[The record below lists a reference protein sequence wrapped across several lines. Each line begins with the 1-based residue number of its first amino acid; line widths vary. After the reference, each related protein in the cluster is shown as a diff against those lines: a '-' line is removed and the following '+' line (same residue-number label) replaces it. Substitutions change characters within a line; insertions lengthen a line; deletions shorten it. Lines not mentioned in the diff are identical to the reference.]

1 VTPRLPRSDDLD
13 RVLERVHARRLLQS
27 AGLLEEPRGALHTD
41 SHEVAQLLA
50 DRAFHASLE
59 ALAEKLGRPVDEV
72 VVKATGDLRGMSAT
86 HAGTGSDTFRRFTTW
101 LTRAYD
107 VYVDDD
113 AMNRLRVLDRKH
125 SLLFCFSHRSY
136 LDGTLVPEVVSSRGM
151 MPAFT
156 FGGANLNFFPM
167 GALAS
172 RSGTIFIRRDTTDD
186 PVYRMALRAYIAQ
199 LIRNRQ
205 NLAWSIEGGRT
216 RTGKLRP
223 PVFGILRYV
232 TDALRAADSSDA
244 LVIPV
249 SIVYDQLH
257 EVSKMTTEARG
268 GRKSPEDLRWLVG
281 FAREQRQ
288 RLGRAYA
295 DFGEPLP
302 LRERLSELNADEAAA
317 RHSVERIAVEI
328 CHRINRATPVTATAV
343 VSVAMLGR
351 DRALSLT
358 EVLETVAPLAGY
370 LAEREWP
377 VAGALDLTDRSTIRR
392 TLQELVASGT
402 LTSYDEGEE
411 AVWQIADGQHLV
423 VAFYRNTAI
432 HVFVERAIGEVA
444 LMAAAEIG
452 GDVGQV
458 ASDEALKLRELLK
471 FDFFFSSREE
481 FGEEVDAELRTFALG
496 GGENLLERLT
506 DAKPHV
512 AQLVLRPFLDAYH
525 VVADRLAAW
534 EGGDVDE
541 DRLLE
546 ECLRVGRQW
555 ALQKRVASDESISLE
570 LFKTALRLAAHRGLL
585 DGESPEVPKLREQFA
600 EEIAVVTRRI
610 DAIAELARTDAG

>member
-1 VTPRLPRSDDLD
+1 
-13 RVLERVHARRLLQS
+13 VLERVHARRLLQ
-27 AGLLEEPRGALHTD
+27 AVGLLEEPLAALHTD
-41 SHEVAQLLA
+41 TPEVAQLLA
-50 DRAFHASLE
+50 DPSFRASLE
-59 ALAEKLGRPVDEV
+59 KLAQRLDRPVDEV
-72 VVKATGDLRGMSAT
+72 VAQATGDLRGMSAT

-101 LTRAYD
+101 MTRAYD

-113 AMNRLRVLDRKH
+113 SVARLRALDRKH

-136 LDGTLVPEVVSSRGM
+136 LDGTLVPEVVSARGM

-172 RSGTIFIRRDTTDD
+172 RSGTIFIRRDTSDD

-232 TDALRAADSSDA
+232 TDALRAVDGSDA

-281 FAREQRQ
+281 FARDQRR

-295 DFGEPLP
+295 DFGEPLA

-317 RHSVERIAVEI
+317 RHAVERIGVDI

-392 TLQELVASGT
+392 TLQELVASGV

-411 AVWQIADGQHLV
+411 TVWQIADGQHLV

-444 LMAAAEIG
+444 LMAASEIG

-471 FDFFFSSREE
+471 FDFFFSGREE
-481 FGEEVDAELRTFALG
+481 FGEELDAELRSFALEG
-496 GGENLLERLT
+496 DLNLRDRL
-506 DAKPHV
+506 AEAQPHV

-534 EGGDVDE
+534 DGDVDE
-541 DRLLE
+541 ERLLE

-570 LFKTALRLAAHRGLL
+570 LFRTALRLAAHRGLL
-585 DGESPEVPKLREQFA
+585 DGDSVEVPKLREQFA
-600 EEIAVVTRRI
+600 EEIAVATRRI

>member
-1 VTPRLPRSDDLD
+1 VNLRRPRSDELD
-13 RVLERVHARRLLQS
+13 RVLERVHARRLLQT
-27 AGLLEEPRGALHTD
+27 AGFLDEPRGALHTD
-41 SHEVAQLLA
+41 AHEVAQLLTD
-50 DRAFHASLE
+50 DRFHDSLA
-59 ALAEKLGRPVDEV
+59 ALAEKLGRPVDDV
-72 VVKATGDLRGMSAT
+72 VAQATGDLRGMSAT
-86 HAGTGSDTFRRFTTW
+86 HAGTGSDTFRKFTSW

-113 AMNRLRVLDRKH
+113 AAARLRALDRKH

-136 LDGTLVPEVVSSRGM
+136 LDGSLVPAIVSSSGM

-156 FGGANLNFFPM
+156 FGGANLNFFPV
-167 GALAS
+167 GPLAS

-199 LIRNRQ
+199 LIHNRQ

-232 TDALRAADSSDA
+232 TDALRKAETPDA

-281 FAREQRQ
+281 FAREQRR

-295 DFGEPLP
+295 DFGEPFA
-302 LRERLSELNADEAAA
+302 LRERLSELDADEAAA
-317 RHSVERIAVEI
+317 RHAVERIGVDI

-343 VSVAMLGR
+343 VSLAMLGR

-358 EVLETVAPLAGY
+358 EVMETVAPLAGY
-370 LAEREWP
+370 LRERQWP
-377 VAGALDLTDRSTIRR
+377 VAGALDLTDRSTIRH
-392 TLQELVASGT
+392 TLQELVVSGV

-411 AVWQIADGQHLV
+411 TVWQIAEGQHLV

-444 LMAAAEIG
+444 LIAASEISGGEMSGGSAE
-452 GDVGQV
+452 V
-458 ASDEALKLRELLK
+458 AADEAFKLRELLK
-471 FDFFFSSREE
+471 FDFFFAGRSE
-481 FGEEVDAELRTFALG
+481 FGEELDAELSGFA
-496 GGENLLERLT
+496 E
-506 DAKPHV
+506 PHV
-512 AQLVLRPFLDAYH
+512 AHLVLRPFLDAYH

-534 EGGDVDE
+534 DGEVEE

-546 ECLRVGRQW
+546 ACLRVGRQW

-585 DGESPEVPKLREQFA
+585 EDSAGVAKLREQFA
-600 EEIAVVTRRI
+600 EEIAVATRRI